1 MSGRGAPKNKLI
13 VTLGEIMLRLKPPGF
28 ERFMQSPM
36 LEATFGGSEANVAAS
51 LALFGLE
58 AAFVTAL
65 PDNAIGDACVQ
76 HLRKFGVDTS
86 CILRSEERIG
96 TYYLEFGAGQRPSRA
111 IYDRENSAM
120 ATIAPDAFVWDGIFA
135 GAGWFHISGITPA
148 ISESAAQ
155 IALDAV
161 RAAKER
167 GLMVSCDY
175 NYRSKLWN
183 YGKTPP
189 EVMRTLMPY
198 VDVGIA
204 GAEDCQIMLGVRPSE
219 DQREAGDRIGYYE
232 TLSKLVFTEFPNLKM
247 QAITLREG
255 FSANHH
261 GWSACMYDGSTF
273 TVSRRYDIT
282 EMVDRVGAGDSFSA
296 GLVYGLYT
304 GMTHEEALNFAVAA
318 SCLKHSIAGDVNLA
332 TVREVREL
340 IAGDTSGR
348 VQR

>member
-1 MSGRGAPKNKLI
+1 MSGRI

-51 LALFGLE
+51 LAVFGMDTS
-58 AAFVTAL
+58 FVTAL
-65 PDNAIGDACVQ
+65 PDNAIGEACVQ

-86 CILRSEERIG
+86 CVLRSGERIG
-96 TYYLEFGAGQRPSRA
+96 TYYLEFGASQRPSRA
-111 IYDRENSAM
+111 IYDRANSAM
-120 ATIAPDAFVWDGIFA
+120 ATIAPHAFNWDAIFA

-161 RAAKER
+161 RSAKQH
-167 GLMVSCDY
+167 GLAVSCDY
-175 NYRSKLWN
+175 NYRAKLWR

-189 EVMRTLMPY
+189 EVMRTLMPF

-204 GAEDCQIMLGVRPSE
+204 GAEDCQIMLGVRPPD
-219 DQREAGDRIGYYE
+219 DQRDGGDRHTYYE
-232 TLSKLVFTEFPNLKM
+232 TLSKLVFAEFPNLNM

-261 GWSACMYDGSTF
+261 GWSACLYDGSEF

-282 EMVDRVGAGDSFSA
+282 EMVDRVGAGDAFSA
-296 GLVYGLYT
+296 GLVYGLVS
-304 GMTHEEALNFAVAA
+304 GMAKIDALNFAVAA
-318 SCLKHSIAGDVNLA
+318 SCLKHSIAGDVNLS
-332 TVREVREL
+332 TVAEVREL
-340 IAGDTSGR
+340 MAGDTSGR